1 MAFNIQGAVQSLIAR
16 SSASSQ
22 HMCAKFVRM
31 AMESGGL
38 STATRPNWAW
48 KYISWLP
55 SQGWSHIGT
64 VNTNEAQAEFTRSQ
78 ARAGDIAVYQKPGVG
93 ASQPGH
99 ICMYSGSQWISDF
112 RQNRMGVY
120 ASPVN
125 AYVFRYTGEIS
136 NAPISIESLGGYG
149 DGGVG
154 SSVGGGFAELN
165 SETLAARCPPEVEFK
180 NMWMR
185 YQLQA
190 GEKSPTMREFMSMSG
205 GTFSDIPGIGE
216 FVGGGV
222 YDIPGGFPN
231 DSQLQKYVYNC
242 EGHVT
247 VKWATSPGGPPL
259 ADSVCPGY
267 DLPGG
272 VHSKVIMV
280 AAGITPEL
288 ALGGRS
294 LNQVNYCFCRGGM
307 GSEIGNAYTAYLN
320 KPGKYSSDL
329 EPPAEYWA
337 KLIPYYRDR
346 IIEGWNQ
353 PIAQREP
360 DLARRWALCHGMC
373 WGYSKGYNNK
383 IYKSYLNY
391 ANTDDFIRRSAVPD
405 FIKKAYI
412 HGVQVASKILKG

>member
-16 SSASSQ
+16 SGASSQ
-22 HMCAKFVRM
+22 HACAKYVRM

-48 KYISWLP
+48 KYIQWLP
-55 SQGWSHIGT
+55 TQGWSLVGN
-64 VNTNEAQAEFTRSQ
+64 VKTNEAQAEWTKTS
-78 ARAGDIAVYQKPGVG
+78 ARPGDVAVYQKPGAG
-93 ASQPGH
+93 SSQPGH
-99 ICMYSGSQWISDF
+99 ICMYTGNQWISDF

-125 AYVFRYTGEIS
+125 AYVFRYTGEVS
-136 NAPISIESLGGYG
+136 NSPISL
-149 DGGVG
+149 DGLDMG
-154 SSVGGGFAELN
+154 VGGGAGGAATFEELN
-165 SETLAARCPPEVEFK
+165 TATLAAKCPEDIEFV
-180 NMWMR
+180 NLWER
-185 YQLQA
+185 YHLLL
-190 GEKSPTMREFMSMSG
+190 GVRSPIILDFMNTSNLEFGDM
-205 GTFSDIPGIGE
+205 PGIGE

-231 DSQLQKYVYNC
+231 DAQLQKYVYTC

-247 VKWATSPGGPPL
+247 VKWASSPDGPPL
-259 ADSVCPGY
+259 TDSVCPGY

-272 VHSKVIMV
+272 VHSRTIMA
-280 AAGITPEL
+280 AAGLTPEL

-294 LNQVNYCFCRGGM
+294 LSQCNYILCRPGM
-307 GSEIGNAYTAYLN
+307 GSERGNAYTAYLN

-329 EPPAEYWA
+329 EPPAAYWA

-373 WGYSKGYNNK
+373 WGYSHGYKNS
-383 IYKSYLNY
+383 IYRGYLNF
-391 ANTDDFIRRSAVPD
+391 ANTDDFIARSKVPG
-405 FIKKAYI
+405 FIKNAYK
-412 HGVQVASKILKG
+412 HGVQVATQILKG